1 MIRAKASLGILV
13 VTLAAAITFE
23 RLGQGQLF
31 NIAGDRGG
39 DFLKILLALPGPP
52 VLEGPYQELIDKYL
66 ESRDFKGR
74 MDVFHLPPFSMLAA
88 LLFRWTFAVL
98 SPVIVY
104 LGCLFTALSA
114 LSIIVYKRTGNL
126 AWVLSALLSYPLL
139 TAVDRGNLFAALS
152 NICLIAA
159 LLRKRCDWQGAVLF
173 AIAINVRP
181 NVVICALPLLMT
193 RIVWTYRLA
202 LATIGILLA
211 SFAAVSVLFPGY
223 DLESVRMG
231 LHKYFVVY
239 VAEGRGVP
247 FGSSVYG
254 AFFALGHPAQY
265 VPATLIAWAG
275 LPVAIFAFWKGRLRY
290 DEFVFLCAAV
300 TSMGSAIFADYHLLV
315 FLAPL
320 ILAKDNR
327 VAIPS
332 VLLLAPKAF
341 WMIDSFSVQVVLNP
355 AIMFIGS
362 WLIIMSALR
371 RRDEPR
377 GALSSQKGGYED

>member
-13 VTLAAAITFE
+13 VSLAAAIAFE
-23 RLGQGQLF
+23 RYGQGQLF
-31 NIAGDRGG
+31 NIASERGG

-52 VLEGPYQELIDKYL
+52 VMDGPYPDLIDKYL
-66 ESRDFKGR
+66 ESQDFKGR
-74 MDVFHLPPFSMLAA
+74 MDVFHLTPLSMLVAI
-88 LLFRWTFAVL
+88 LFRWTFAFV

-104 LGCLFTALSA
+104 LACLFAALSA
-114 LSIIVYKRTGNL
+114 LSLLLYSRTKSV

-139 TAVDRGNLFAALS
+139 TAVDRGNLFALVS

-159 LLRKRCDWQGAVLF
+159 LLRKRCDWQAAVLF

-181 NVVICALPLLMT
+181 NVAIMALPLLMT
-193 RIVWTYRLA
+193 RPAWFFSLA
-202 LATIGILLA
+202 AATIGILLTT
-211 SFAAVSVLFPGY
+211 FAAANLLLPGY
-223 DLESVRMG
+223 DLDSFRMG

-239 VAEGRGVP
+239 AAGGRGVP
-247 FGSSVYG
+247 LGSSVYG
-254 AFFALGHPAQY
+254 ALFALDHPRQY

-275 LPVAIFAFWKGRLRY
+275 LPIAIFAFWKERLRY
-290 DEFVFLCAAV
+290 DEFVFICAAA
-300 TSMGSAIFADYHLLV
+300 TSMGTTIFADYHLLV

-332 VLLLAPKAF
+332 LLLLAPKSF
-341 WMIDSFSVQVVLNP
+341 WMIGSFNVQVLLNP

-362 WLIIMSALR
+362 WLIIISALPR
-371 RRDEPR
+371 WHEPKK
-377 GALSSQKGGYED
+377 AVLS